1 MHTYGC
7 PGVEW
12 DPVGSIDLCHAEEW
26 EGGQEASARLHIL
39 ETGQELN
46 RVGGRLL
53 LRDTRFHL
61 NRHKFSLSH
70 LLYIISKVFV
80 KLKCFKIIFLFLT
93 DKSFKKFNILRD
105 HTKQFLIKNILFG
118 TTKKSNKYLGMDLI
132 CYGCTCTFE

>member
-53 LRDTRFHL
+53 LRNRRFHL
-61 NRHKFSLSH
+61 NRQKFSLSH

-80 KLKCFKIIFLFLT
+80 KLKCFKRPHKTVF
-93 DKSFKKFNILRD
+93 DK
-105 HTKQFLIKNILFG
+105 KNIHFG
-118 TTKKSNKYLGMDLI
+118 TTKKSNKYLGMDLN